1 MIPRGVR
8 ARLMVTVIGLV
19 ALTSLVLGI
28 GAYAYVATS
37 LRAQQLSAAREL
49 TDFNVAVLA
58 TERLP
63 ADATRSDLAS
73 SRLLDGFASRGIVGT
88 IVDFGDADPYASNLV
103 AAGAVDL
110 LAPALRTA
118 VARGDVGY
126 QRVRLGTRPL
136 LITGARRP
144 PSGPDFYFLFDASG
158 VETAID
164 QLARAIAVVGLL
176 LMAVAALTAGW
187 VARRLLR
194 PVGTAAG
201 AAERIAG
208 GDLSARLVV
217 TSADEF
223 GQLAAS
229 FNRMAAA
236 LEQEV
241 LQLERAQA
249 REQRFVADVSHELRT
264 PLTALVGEASLLRAH
279 LPGLPAPAR
288 RAGELLLAD
297 VGRLRSLVDDLIEV
311 SRFDAGAER
320 LETDEVDLGTF
331 VRSLTRARLPGAGVD
346 GPLEPAVVITDRRRL
361 ERVLGN
367 LLDNARLHGE
377 ARDVEVTVRLD
388 HAEGGQAQLTL
399 AVGDRGP
406 GVGVDD
412 LSRIFERFHKVDP
425 SRHRGGS
432 GLGLAI
438 AREHARLL
446 GGSLEASLRAGGG
459 LLVTLRA
466 PVTRLLPAGNV
477 AATSDGHPAAL
488 QEARTESH

>member
-1 MIPRGVR
+1 MILRGVR
-8 ARLMVTVIGLV
+8 ARLVATVIGLV
-19 ALTSLVLGI
+19 AFTSLVLGV

-37 LRAQQLSAAREL
+37 LRAQELSAAREL
-49 TDFNVAVLA
+49 TDFNVAELA

-73 SRLLDGFASRGIVGT
+73 SRLLDGFASRGIAGT
-88 IVDFGDADPYASNLV
+88 IVDFGDADPYASNLA

-110 LAPALRTA
+110 LAPELRA
-118 VARGDVGY
+118 VVARGDIGY
-126 QRVRLGTRPL
+126 QRVRLGTQPL

-144 PSGPDFYFLFDASG
+144 PAGPDFYFLFDATS

-164 QLARAIAVVGLL
+164 QLARAIVVVGAF
-176 LMAVAALTAGW
+176 LMVVAALTAGW

-194 PVGTAAG
+194 PIGTAAE

-208 GDLSARLVV
+208 GDLSARLAPAP
-217 TSADEF
+217 ADEF
-223 GQLAAS
+223 GHLAAS
-229 FNRMAAA
+229 FNRMAGA

-241 LQLERAQA
+241 LQLEQAQA

-264 PLTALVGEASLLRAH
+264 PLTALVGEASLLRGH
-279 LPGLPAPAR
+279 LAALPADAR

-320 LETDEVDLGTF
+320 LEADEFDLGTF
-331 VRSLTRARLPGAGVD
+331 VRSLTRARLPGARID
-346 GPLEPAVVITDRRRL
+346 GPLEPAVITADRRRL

-377 ARDVEVTVRLD
+377 SRDVEVQVRLGP
-388 HAEGGQAQLTL
+388 AQSGPAQLTL

-406 GVGVDD
+406 GVEEDD
-412 LSRIFERFHKVDP
+412 LPRIFERFHKVDP

-446 GGSLEASLRAGGG
+446 GGSLEASLRPGGG
-459 LLVTLRA
+459 LLMTLRV
-466 PVTRLLPAGNV
+466 PVMRLLPGGNV
-477 AATSDGHPAAL
+477 AATSDEHPAGL
-488 QEARTESH
+488 QEPRTEPH